1 MSQAS
6 NASSFV
12 LNFINSKPKHND
24 SASRKGLKNPKPQLR
39 MLSSSDSSSDEND
52 ENNKDQEPAWKRKL
66 ARRLSNKENNQSP
79 NVQAEKSSS
88 QKIRL
93 ALESGSE
100 DDNEMH
106 NSSNESSK
114 GTTSA
119 TIPDSFTFQHKRYQN
134 ELKSSSL
141 NTTAVSKVS
150 ANISGNRTAS
160 STTPTMLASV
170 ARLTP
175 HSNTVVSLRVT
186 ASQSA
191 FQMAVL
197 MALTLEWAIQKCR
210 KGRQQ
215 QSTSASSLPTT
226 WKEQTPATSKSNL
239 QKSRSL
245 SHSVIHKP
253 RKTQSTGS
261 SGHRRLSR
269 GSSEEPCSPGKK
281 RKIAKAKLV
290 KNEDDPRIQRLKKY
304 INAAGLRPKYE
315 ELLQNSSSDDHI
327 VKLLEEYLV
336 KKGIQKP
343 FGMDKCLQYKADQ
356 DFKREVM
363 SLEILNPTL
372 KSQVKDSSAEK
383 SEEKT
388 RICCRKGGSP
398 EVVTLDSTS
407 EEDEDEEEESDSEDE
422 GPRGP
427 KQVFASLA
435 DIVSSEGSEG
445 DSD

>member
-52 ENNKDQEPAWKRKL
+52 ENK
-66 ARRLSNKENNQSP
+66 
-79 NVQAEKSSS
+79 SS

-106 NSSNESSK
+106 NSSNGVIQRHNFSNHSSFCTEK
-114 GTTSA
+114 YVKPTPEKSVLKTPLPSNTSA
-119 TIPDSFTFQHKRYQN
+119 TRMNS
-134 ELKSSSL
+134 SASSL

-175 HSNTVVSLRVT
+175 HSNTSGLRVNGFPVSFPNGST
-186 ASQSA
+186 YGTYSGVGNPEMQKKGVNNNLPRPPA
-191 FQMAVL
+191 F
-197 MALTLEWAIQKCR
+197 
-210 KGRQQ
+210 
-215 QSTSASSLPTT
+215 PTT

-372 KSQVKDSSAEK
+372 KSQVKSLINSA
-383 SEEKT
+383 SET
-388 RICCRKGGSP
+388 RVLRK
-398 EVVTLDSTS
+398 VVTLDSTS